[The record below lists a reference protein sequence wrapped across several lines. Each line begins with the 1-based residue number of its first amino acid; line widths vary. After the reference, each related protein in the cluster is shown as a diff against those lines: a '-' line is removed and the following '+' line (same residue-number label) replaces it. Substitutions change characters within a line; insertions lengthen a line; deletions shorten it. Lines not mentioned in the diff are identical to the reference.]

1 MEKEKLTSGQFVERW
16 LPEYEMRLQEWRY
29 GHSHAVRLNLTA
41 GAFNRDNF
49 PEALAAFEAHIRQET
64 WREACEAMRERCA
77 IECQAEADRVEI
89 GETPR
94 PIYGVLMCTPIPE
107 IPKNDEK

>member
-1 MEKEKLTSGQFVERW
+1 MEKRKFDPALFVERW
-16 LPEYEMRLQEWRY
+16 LPDYEMRLQEWRY

-41 GAFNRDNF
+41 GVFNRDNF
-49 PEALAAFEAHIRQET
+49 PEALAAFEAHIRTET

-77 IECQAEADRVEI
+77 IECQVEADRVEI

-94 PIYGVLMCTPIPE
+94 TALTVIRSVSIPE
-107 IPKNDEK
+107 IPKNNEK